1 MKAKLKIETQWLE
14 LERKSMVR
22 MLRDYERWEQETL
35 KKAQEAMDLRSLRE
49 VFYELGDRWEFDQAT
64 GAWLSEGKPL
74 DAVGLI
80 LKMPGFGSTKERY
93 VLYAVMAYSKGF
105 TQQFDHL
112 GDKERI
118 IVEHDTKTGQLLAWS
133 TTGHGAMDLYPMDLS
148 SFKTL
153 ENALQCCFLVA
164 QPGDHALRIECPRST
179 GILNSIT
186 KRLWEIAGG
195 ITTFDVEPIDVLTS
209 DDIENSLDFKFH
221 RYAKSVV
228 ELDKIWRHL
237 SGGTIDK
244 AKERV
249 LDKIPDHI
257 EEKDRKTLRKIEG
270 LLHILWFR
278 PPIEQLP
285 VIDKVHQEL
294 AYEPTPTDMQKTI
307 LPYIGE
313 LAYALTDITEKAKY
327 LKWKSVIE
335 KKDFSSSDIF
345 KGLDLSQLAKEAFVV
360 ALEDILREHTLAY
373 IGYPEKATMKDKAL
387 RVLLSTVVLPI
398 RLGTSFRENLF
409 RWLSK
414 VIRKIYP
421 SKSIEG
427 ESELDESEDEQ
438 THLDDRTTEEP
449 AD

>member
-1 MKAKLKIETQWLE
+1 MAK
-14 LERKSMVR
+14 
-22 MLRDYERWEQETL
+22 MLREYEKWEQATL
-35 KKAQEAMDLRSLRE
+35 KKAQEALDLRSLRE

-74 DAVGLI
+74 DTVGLI
-80 LKMPGFGSTKERY
+80 LKMPGFRQKKERY

-118 IVEHDTKTGQLLAWS
+118 IVEHDTNTGQLLAWS
-133 TTGHGAMDLYPMDLS
+133 TTGHGAMDLYPNDLS
-148 SFKTL
+148 SFKSL
-153 ENALQCCFLVA
+153 ENALKCCFLVA
-164 QPGDHALRIECPRST
+164 QPGDHALRLECPQSS

-186 KRLWEIAGG
+186 KRLWDIAGG
-195 ITTFDVEPIDVLTS
+195 ITTFDVQPIDVLTS
-209 DDIENSLDFKFH
+209 EDIEKSLDFKFH
-221 RYAKSVV
+221 RYAKSVM
-228 ELDKIWRHL
+228 ELDKIWKRL
-237 SGGTIDK
+237 SGGAVEK
-244 AKERV
+244 AKEKV

-257 EEKDRKTLRKIEG
+257 EERDKKTLRKIEG

-278 PPIEQLP
+278 PPVEQLP
-285 VIDKVHQEL
+285 FIQRMHEEL
-294 AYEPTPTDMQKTI
+294 AYEPTPTEVQKTL

-387 RVLLSTVVLPI
+387 RVLLSTVILPI

-409 RWLSK
+409 RWVSK

-421 SKSIEG
+421 SENEENDSDAEM
-427 ESELDESEDEQ
+427 SD
-438 THLDDRTTEEP
+438 TDDKKT
-449 AD
+449 